1 MIYRLDHFI
10 ENDIN
15 PITNSP
21 YDSPW
26 VVYVVDH
33 GPYRMMCGRQNGC
46 AYTLKISKTNHP
58 HWKMY
63 VGDFISYSTSTNKN
77 AILVISEE
85 DLNAVEDEYK
95 GHSYNDPY
103 LREYEPSVL
112 VHSTTKE
119 NFDNIIKCQ
128 QLMSW
133 NRLKSNGFLAEEFP
147 IGKQL
152 GDPEE
157 LRDFILFGSGTTG
170 EIVVNSK
177 QNNTIIMDENIEY
190 KTGARLYF
198 DIRKIAEDGLL
209 LRDGSEI
216 KVKDSLP
223 LNPYLIWVSTWDKI
237 GLPGEISTPKI
248 FAEKSDEFFK
258 NHFNYPF

>member
-10 ENDIN
+10 ESDIN
-15 PITNSP
+15 PITNRP
-21 YDSPW
+21 YDSSW
-26 VVYVVDH
+26 IVYVVDT
-33 GPYRMMCGRQNGC
+33 GQYRMMCGSQNGC
-46 AYTLKISKTNHP
+46 AYTLKISKIHHP
-58 HWKMY
+58 DWKMY
-63 VGDFISYSTSTNKN
+63 VGDFISYHTNSDRN
-77 AILVISEE
+77 AILVISDD
-85 DLNAVEDEYK
+85 DLHEVKNEYK
-95 GHSYNDPY
+95 GHSHNDPY
-103 LREYEPSVL
+103 LRNYEPAVL

-119 NFDNIIKCQ
+119 NFDNIIKRQ
-128 QLMSW
+128 QLLSW
-133 NRLKSNGFLAEEFP
+133 NQLKKDGFFTEEFP

-157 LRDFILFGSGTTG
+157 LCDFILFGSGTTG